1 MRFGAPVTDPRHE
14 DAALRQEEAAAVEVA
29 LAGLPDHEREAVVA
43 QEVEGVDTA
52 TLAEARQSTPG
63 GQGPAGRDAG
73 PARPRLPAGPA
84 PGRAPTARCRPVLL
98 ALSAGDRRRATS
110 PWTPAAT
117 YAVPDLRR

>member
-29 LAGLPDHEREAVVA
+29 LAGLPDHERERWWPRRSR
-43 QEVEGVDTA
+43 G
-52 TLAEARQSTPG
+52 STPPPWPRPG
-63 GQGPAGRDAG
+63 SRPRAVRVQPAGTR
-73 PARPRLPAGPA
+73 ARLGLDDLLALRRVEP
-84 PGRAPTARCRPVLL
+84 PTARCRPVLL